1 MGITV
6 KILYIPDGT
15 EELCSKILFN
25 VAGSTNNGGLLQWYN
40 ENGSPVFSI
49 MLSEFVS
56 VDYYSEE
63 R

>member
-15 EELCSKILFN
+15 EKLCSKILFN

-49 MLSEFVS
+49 MLSELVG
-56 VDYYSEE
+56 VEYH
-63 R
+63 